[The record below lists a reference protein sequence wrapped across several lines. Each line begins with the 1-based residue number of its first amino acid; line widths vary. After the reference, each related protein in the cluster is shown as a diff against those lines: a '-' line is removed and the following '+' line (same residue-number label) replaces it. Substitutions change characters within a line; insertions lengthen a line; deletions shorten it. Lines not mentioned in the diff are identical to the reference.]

1 MNRRSLILSSIAA
14 SIASINIPG
23 FAADAKPI
31 RIIVPFAPGGT
42 TDIIARLVAVPL
54 SARLG
59 QPVIVDNRPG
69 AGGSVGTAEIARA
82 TPDGLTLG
90 IATVSGFATNPVTS
104 KVSYNPLTDFTPITN
119 IASTPNVIAV
129 HPDFPARD
137 FATFLKVLRA
147 NAGKYSYA
155 TSGVGSVGNLQM
167 ELLKQLTNTK
177 IFHIPYSGAAPALQG
192 VVSGQGAQIIFDQ
205 FPSIRSQIF
214 AGKLIPIVVAS
225 TKRLPQPLDLPTLGE
240 LGFEQANRMAFYG
253 LVGPAGMNKD
263 LLKKIV
269 EAMDSVLVTD
279 FATRLKIVDTGSIV
293 VGNTPEQFAAQIKT
307 EFETYRE
314 LVKTLGLK
322 IDA

>member
-14 SIASINIPG
+14 SLGAINPPA

-42 TDIIARLVAVPL
+42 TDIIARLIAVPL
-54 SARLG
+54 SARLA

-82 TPDGLTLG
+82 APDGLTLG
-90 IATVSGFATNPVTS
+90 VATVSGFATNPVTS
-104 KVSYNPLTDFTPITN
+104 KVSYNPLADFTPITN

-147 NAGKYSYA
+147 NPGKYSYA

-177 IFHIPYSGAAPALQG
+177 ILHIPYSGAAPALQG

-214 AGKLIPIVVAS
+214 AGKLIPIAVAS

-240 LGFEQANRMAFYG
+240 MGFEQANRMAFYG
-253 LVGPAGMNKD
+253 LVGPAGMNKNM
-263 LLKKIV
+263 LKKIS
-269 EAMDSVLVTD
+269 EAMGSVLLTD

-307 EFETYRE
+307 EFDTYRE

-322 IDA
+322 INA